1 MTHSVFIGDGRVV
14 VPVATY
20 DLYLAGA
27 SSAALVERDGQIFLV
42 PLHGPTAG
50 GMLLKQRN
58 VLGDRVLLA
67 ADFLAERGLGRFTP
81 ERPCAVRWMAE
92 AGGLLIEGMT

>member
-1 MTHSVFIGDGRVV
+1 MTHKVFIGDGRVV

-20 DLYLAGA
+20 ELYLAGA

-50 GMLLKQRN
+50 
-58 VLGDRVLLA
+58 A
-67 ADFLAERGLGRFTP
+67 
-81 ERPCAVRWMAE
+81 CC
-92 AGGLLIEGMT
+92 